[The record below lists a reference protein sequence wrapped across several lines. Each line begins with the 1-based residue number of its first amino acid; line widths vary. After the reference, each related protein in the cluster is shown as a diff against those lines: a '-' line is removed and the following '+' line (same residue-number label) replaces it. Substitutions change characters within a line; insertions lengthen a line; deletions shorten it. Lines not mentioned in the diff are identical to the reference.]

1 MKILDFFSGG
11 LDKTIKSVKDIVT
24 TFVPDKGLQQQ
35 INAEIDK
42 QAHEIKLRQMEH
54 ADKLIEAELTDRIDA
69 RKMFT
74 ASINNND
81 SFIRRFPMILASG
94 VLTLSAIILIGML
107 FMEIPNTN
115 RDIINI
121 SLGSLLGSGV
131 VSVINFFFGSS
142 YEDKHRS

>member
-11 LDKTIKSVKDIVT
+11 IDKTLKSVKDIVT

-42 QAHEIKLRQMEH
+42 QAHDIKLKQMEH
-54 ADKLIEAELTDRIDA
+54 ADKVIDAELQDRVDA
-69 RKMFT
+69 RKMYT
-74 ASINNND
+74 ESIKSND
-81 SFIRRFPMILASG
+81 VFIRRFPMLLAGSVLILAG
-94 VLTLSAIILIGML
+94 IILVGML
-107 FMEIPNTN
+107 FMEIPDAN

-142 YEDKHRS
+142 YEDKHKD

>member
-11 LDKTIKSVKDIVT
+11 IDKTLKSVKDIVT

-42 QAHEIKLRQMEH
+42 QAHDIKLKQMEH
-54 ADKLIEAELTDRIDA
+54 ADKVIDAELQDRVDA
-69 RKMFT
+69 RKMYT
-74 ASINNND
+74 ESIKSND
-81 SFIRRFPMILASG
+81 VFIRRFPMLLAGSVLILAG
-94 VLTLSAIILIGML
+94 IILVGML
-107 FMEIPNTN
+107 FMEIPNAN

-142 YEDKHRS
+142 YEDKHKD